1 MSFAEPIRAHC
12 TVKAYYETIDAEPN
26 SGLPAILRWRNRTYR
41 VRRVLD
47 YWVLQNKWW
56 EKEEKR
62 IYLLLETVSV
72 ARGQLGPEGESQT
85 MEVYHV
91 GCDWKLARLVD

>member
-1 MSFAEPIRAHC
+1 M
-12 TVKAYYETIDAEPN
+12 
-26 SGLPAILRWRNRTYR
+26 
-41 VRRVLD
+41 D

-56 EKEEKR
+56 EREEKR

-72 ARGQLGPEGESQT
+72 ARQQLGREGESQT

-91 GCDWKLARLVD
+91 GCDWKLARIVD